1 MAASDSSS
9 ASALRAAA
17 ALRGDILSHLAAN
30 LNLADVDADADDE
43 DDPIEEEDVVDEEE
57 AADAVVRCLD
67 SAMSLVVAAAS
78 SKKNKKKD
86 ATWSESV
93 GAILELAS
101 AFACGIGVGCAGGGG
116 GGSSSSRSKA
126 REGGE
131 GGGEVA
137 LVVARA
143 VVERAAEYAAVEGDA
158 IRTEACRFLGLCARR
173 LIEGG
178 SGSGSGSIGIGGGNA
193 KKGASILKN
202 GRGGNGKSEGKI
214 GGNSIR
220 LASSGNDNGV
230 GSNAAVAAASWRG
243 ECLLLAAR
251 ALLPR
256 ITDKIAKVRSS
267 AISACS
273 SLLVLAASEEEAS
286 GTAKTFFGN
295 GDEGGEELRER
306 FGTVMTKIRKSLL
319 WILANDTSALNRA
332 SVASV
337 VLPPLSGGPARRDED
352 EIDIVVQSIIGRIG
366 DSDVRVR
373 AAALGALRDLEG
385 TTELLLTED
394 RRVEILGKGLT
405 RR

>member
-43 DDPIEEEDVVDEEE
+43 DDPIEEEDVVDEE

-67 SAMSLVVAAAS
+67 SAMSLVAAAS

-116 GGSSSSRSKA
+116 GSSSRSKA

-178 SGSGSGSIGIGGGNA
+178 SGSGSIGGGGNA

-202 GRGGNGKSEGKI
+202 GRGGNSKSEGKI